1 MSEQRFTI
9 HKESKYKEEWYAYP
23 FCIKCDGEI
32 VFKNIPLHIAEAVR
46 DKLNEQQ
53 ATIEQLQDL
62 CGESDG
68 ENAKLRIE
76 NKRLEKEVNLLRPTN
91 IEQYEQIQKLQE
103 ENEQL
108 RAKLREKEQDEQL
121 YANEIVKLNKE
132 AKEVLDF
139 KSLGGNY

>member
-1 MSEQRFTI
+1 MTYKLGDFDSEVEMLEKI
-9 HKESKYKEEWYAYP
+9 
-23 FCIKCDGEI
+23 
-32 VFKNIPLHIAEAVR
+32 
-46 DKLNEQQ
+46 NEQQ
-53 ATIEQLQDL
+53 ATIRKLQDL

-76 NKRLEKEVNLLRPTN
+76 NKMLEKEVNLLRPTN

-108 RAKLREKEQDEQL
+108 QAQLREKEQDEQL

-139 KSLGGNY
+139 KSLGGDY